1 MVGANT
7 TFSVSAGGA
16 KPLAYQWFF
25 NRTNLVA
32 DGTNASLVLTN
43 VGAAMAGDYSVV
55 VANSVG
61 TATSAVAR
69 LSVTFPPTHV
79 SIPNQIAVSGNIV
92 SLPVL
97 VRANGNENSIS
108 FSLSYDRA
116 RLQFLG
122 VEGGSGAGD
131 GVVLVNDTATNSG
144 SVGIAFALPPQAT
157 LATGTQ
163 EVVRVEFYAPIV
175 THASSITQL
184 RFMDQPVVK
193 RVVGVNANTLQSSF
207 SSLVTITLQAT
218 PLESDVYPRSQGNR
232 TMEVNDWVQTGR
244 FVVGL
249 DQPSSAAEFQRI
261 DSAPRAT
268 RGDGQ
273 FKVTDWVQAG
283 RYAVGI
289 DPMTAVGGPTSIVT
303 QTSAPV
309 SGRSSASPAN
319 TRVLKAMA
327 NSAVQGLNLVVPI
340 LLDAQGNENAVGF
353 SLNFDPAAFDYVG
366 TVKGSA
372 VPNNGSIQINAN
384 QAASGRLG
392 VAVALSTGQTFATGS
407 AEIARVT
414 LRTKTSEPGSYQI
427 AFGSVP
433 STIGVSDALANELP
447 AVPVAA
453 AVAVNPAPTLL
464 VSKSGEASIKLSWPA
479 WAASFQLQGGSLG
492 TPWTN
497 LSVGGATNLGKVEVT
512 LPVSGEPA
520 FFRLQHP

>member
-1 MVGANT
+1 
-7 TFSVSAGGA
+7 
-16 KPLAYQWFF
+16 LAYQWFF

-244 FVVGL
+244 FVVGSQSNAGRRPIQGHGLGAGRPLRGGHRPDDGRGRANL
-249 DQPSSAAEFQRI
+249 DRDSDQRTGFRAQLGFSGQYPCVEGHGQFGRARAEF
-261 DSAPRAT
+261 
-268 RGDGQ
+268 
-273 FKVTDWVQAG
+273 
-283 RYAVGI
+283 
-289 DPMTAVGGPTSIVT
+289 
-303 QTSAPV
+303 
-309 SGRSSASPAN
+309 
-319 TRVLKAMA
+319 
-327 NSAVQGLNLVVPI
+327 
-340 LLDAQGNENAVGF
+340 
-353 SLNFDPAAFDYVG
+353 
-366 TVKGSA
+366 
-372 VPNNGSIQINAN
+372 
-384 QAASGRLG
+384 
-392 VAVALSTGQTFATGS
+392 
-407 AEIARVT
+407 
-414 LRTKTSEPGSYQI
+414 
-427 AFGSVP
+427 
-433 STIGVSDALANELP
+433 
-447 AVPVAA
+447 
-453 AVAVNPAPTLL
+453 
-464 VSKSGEASIKLSWPA
+464 
-479 WAASFQLQGGSLG
+479 
-492 TPWTN
+492 
-497 LSVGGATNLGKVEVT
+497 GGADPTGC
-512 LPVSGEPA
+512 S
-520 FFRLQHP
+520 RQ